1 MRKPRSRQADGSVSF
16 EPTDVPAFLP
26 LWLAGGLAA
35 FVIVVLL
42 VITFC
47 FPLAVQQEGRGPM
60 QPLPPS
66 PRLQVSPHQDLKSY
80 DAAKHRELAGGQR
93 PITAAMQE
101 TAKQGWGPP
110 R

>member
-1 MRKPRSRQADGSVSF
+1 
-16 EPTDVPAFLP
+16 
-26 LWLAGGLAA
+26 
-35 FVIVVLL
+35 
-42 VITFC
+42 
-47 FPLAVQQEGRGPM
+47 M